1 MKGRRS
7 AGGSRAYACA
17 HRPLPLTPGN
27 HPGPRGG
34 RAVCGRT
41 SLRAPRLCS
50 RSVSCMFS
58 TRRANEQ
65 VLPLTRVAQ
74 ASHLAQTWPSAPAAQ
89 QALPTC
95 PDPAR
100 TEQPSLP
107 PCSVPALCTPPPA
120 PRGPRGP
127 RAPPRSACAAAHTP
141 TAPGRGVGAE
151 RGAGS
156 HSAAL
161 EAPEM
166 LGRGGSRHGLW
177 VTTSW
182 LWREGLARRGD
193 AGETQAQGLRGRS
206 EAPSGGCCKNLGR
219 MH

>member
-1 MKGRRS
+1 MRTTVPRSVVATWLQVLGTARVKGRRS
-7 AGGSRAYACA
+7 ALGRGQPSYACA
-17 HRPLPLTPGN
+17 HLPLLPPPGN

-34 RAVCGRT
+34 RAVCGHT

-58 TRRANEQ
+58 TRRSSEQ
-65 VLPLTRVAQ
+65 VLPRTRVAR

-89 QALPTC
+89 QALPTR

-107 PCSVPALCTPPPA
+107 PCSVPAPCTPPPA

-127 RAPPRSACAAAHTP
+127 RAPPRSARAAAHTP

-151 RGAGS
+151 RGLV
-156 HSAAL
+156 HI
-161 EAPEM
+161 
-166 LGRGGSRHGLW
+166 RQR
-177 VTTSW
+177 
-182 LWREGLARRGD
+182 
-193 AGETQAQGLRGRS
+193 
-206 EAPSGGCCKNLGR
+206 
-219 MH
+219 